1 MKQTFNSKKKA
12 VLITTHER
20 SVMPRK
26 KPKDQLS
33 TTRPKRQQ
41 LSNNSAARV
50 YYRLYLKHKWYN
62 MFYFILKSCYLHFS
76 FLLFPSFGFKC
87 FFLRRTKW
95 NVTYRSGNS
104 AQREAGNYNET
115 AFHFRCEFQN
125 KSPNTNKGVYHY
137 NWFSGENNGQPR
149 DQASL
154 FANNLHQRW
163 PNKSCMQYLSQL
175 ASSVSYCHWL

>member
-41 LSNNSAARV
+41 LSNINNSAARV
-50 YYRLYLKHKWYN
+50 YYNLYLKHKWYN

-87 FFLRRTKW
+87 FFFYVARSETWPTARATARSVKQEIITKQHFTSDVNFKIKALILIKVFITTIGFQVRITVNQETRHHCLRIICTR
-95 NVTYRSGNS
+95 G
-104 AQREAGNYNET
+104 
-115 AFHFRCEFQN
+115 
-125 KSPNTNKGVYHY
+125 
-137 NWFSGENNGQPR
+137 
-149 DQASL
+149 DQTRAACNIYPS
-154 FANNLHQRW
+154 W
-163 PNKSCMQYLSQL
+163 PHL
-175 ASSVSYCHWL
+175 